1 MSEQK
6 DRCLPEDRTSHADR
20 TMKRGRLIVLSAPSG
35 SGKTTIARA
44 MLQKY
49 PSMLFS
55 VSATTRPPRAGEVE
69 GRDYFFLSKEVF
81 QQRVK
86 EGNLVEWEEIYGNY
100 YGTLKS
106 EVDRALRQGKIMLF
120 DVDVKGGLS
129 IKKVYPDDSVLIFVK
144 PPSFE
149 TLRQR
154 LLNRKTEDEATIQRR
169 LERVPMELEKG
180 NQFDWQ
186 VLNDDLQVAIDEVD
200 EIIRQHTDSK
210 ILTHT

>member
-1 MSEQK
+1 
-6 DRCLPEDRTSHADR
+6 
-20 TMKRGRLIVLSAPSG
+20 MKRGRLIVLSAPSG

-49 PSMLFS
+49 PGMLFS
-55 VSATTRPPRAGEVE
+55 VSATTRSPRAGEVD
-69 GRDYFFLSKEVF
+69 GRDYFFLSKDVF
-81 QQRVK
+81 RQRVD
-86 EGNLVEWEEIYGNY
+86 EGDLVEWEEIYGNY

-106 EVDRALRQGKIMLF
+106 EVDRALRRGKIMLF
-120 DVDVKGGLS
+120 DVDVKGALS
-129 IKKVYPDDSVLIFVK
+129 IKRVYPDDSILIFIK

-149 TLRQR
+149 VLRQR
-154 LLNRKTEDEATIQRR
+154 LMNRKTEDEATIQRR

-186 VLNDDLQVAIDEVD
+186 VINDDLRVAIDNVNK
-200 EIIRQHTDSK
+200 IIRQHTDSE